1 MPTTDDIGQGRAES
15 MRDLLEEA
23 AQRALSYLGHLPQR
37 PVAAACDAPELMRML
52 GEGDLPFEGRAPA
65 EVLALLDEVG
75 RQGTVASAGPRY
87 FGFVTGGSLPIALA
101 ANWLAGAWDQNA
113 FSEMSSPMGAA
124 VERVALSRVL
134 GVLDLPRISQGAF
147 VTGATMANFTALA
160 AARRRVLLAHD
171 HDVDKDGLTN
181 APPITVAVGE
191 SAHATVLK
199 AIGLLGLGRA
209 SVVKVAADAQGR
221 MCPDAL
227 SRLKGPAIVCAQ
239 AGNVNT
245 GAIDPIRRICA
256 QVPAEDVWVHVDGA
270 FGLWVRALRSVDAL
284 DIEPSRKAEA
294 SRIAE
299 QGVGL
304 EDADSWATDAH
315 KWLNVPYDCGIALVR
330 DAEALRGAM
339 SMQADYLPQATRCEP
354 FEHTPEASR
363 RMRALEVLAVLDT
376 LGARGLCA
384 LIERN
389 CHQARRFAESLSAA
403 GFEVL
408 NEVALNQVL
417 VSFGDDA
424 TTLKVIRA
432 LQEEGTCWCGGTR
445 WQNRDA
451 MRISLSSWATTDD
464 DVDRSLEAM
473 LRVARDIVG

>member
-1 MPTTDDIGQGRAES
+1 
-15 MRDLLEEA
+15 MRELLKDA
-23 AQRALSYLGHLPQR
+23 ADKAFSYLGHLPQR
-37 PVAAACDAPELMRML
+37 PVAAACDAPQLMRML
-52 GEGDLPFEGRAPA
+52 LGEGGGLSLEGRAPA

-124 VERVALSRVL
+124 VERAALSKVL
-134 GVLDLPRISQGAF
+134 EALDLPRTSQGAF
-147 VTGATMANFTALA
+147 VTGATMASFTALA
-160 AARRRVLLAHD
+160 AARRRVLLAHG
-171 HDVDKDGLTN
+171 HDVDRDGLAK

-191 SAHATVLK
+191 SAHATVFK
-199 AIGLLGLGRA
+199 ALGLLGLGRA
-209 SVVKVAADAQGR
+209 QVVKVEADSQGR
-221 MCPDAL
+221 MRPDAL
-227 SRLKGPAIVCAQ
+227 SRLQGPAIVCAQ

-256 QVPAEDVWVHVDGA
+256 HVPAADIWVHVDGA
-270 FGLWVRALRSVDAL
+270 FGLWVRALRSADAL
-284 DIEPSRKAEA
+284 DIDPARKAKA
-294 SRIAE
+294 SMIAD
-299 QGVGL
+299 QGAGI

-339 SMQADYLPQATRCEP
+339 SVQADYLPQASRGEP

-363 RMRALEVLAVLDT
+363 RMRSLEVLAALEA
-376 LGARGLCA
+376 LGKKGLCA

-389 CHQARRFAESLSAA
+389 CHQARRFAEALGAA
-403 GFEVL
+403 GFELL
-408 NEVALNQVL
+408 NEVTLNQVL
-417 VSFGDDA
+417 VAFGDDA
-424 TTLKVIRA
+424 TTRKVIRA
-432 LQEEGTCWCGGTR
+432 LQQEGTCWCGGTR

-451 MRISLSSWATTDD
+451 MRISLSSWATTDH
-464 DVDRSLEAM
+464 DVDISIEAM
-473 LRVARDIVG
+473 LRVAKSVSDEESE